1 MATASVD
8 LSLTEK
14 EQEYLVEYI
23 DNWKTMLSE
32 DARSEFRAS
41 ISLSLVSDLRV
52 NNEVQDAQGQLGR
65 T

>member
-1 MATASVD
+1 
-8 LSLTEK
+8 
-14 EQEYLVEYI
+14 
-23 DNWKTMLSE
+23 MLSE

-52 NNEVQDAQGQLGR
+52 NNEVEDAQGQLGR